1 MPVLCTGVSAGDL
14 AIHLSADGFEE
25 AEAAMQENRAGEN
38 HCALP
43 RYVIVWGDRV
53 RVWGDRYS
61 LEPFRSTRLL
71 TILVDLSERLAQV
84 IRQVKVQQ
92 QLEMK
97 ESRLWH
103 LTEPQEELQMK
114 EPQVCVMC

>member
-1 MPVLCTGVSAGDL
+1 
-14 AIHLSADGFEE
+14 
-25 AEAAMQENRAGEN
+25 MQENRAGEN

-43 RYVIVWGDRV
+43 RHVIVWGDPV
-53 RVWGDRYS
+53 SVWGDRYS
-61 LEPFRSTRLL
+61 LEPFRLAILL
-71 TILVDLSERLAQV
+71 TISVDLSERLAQV